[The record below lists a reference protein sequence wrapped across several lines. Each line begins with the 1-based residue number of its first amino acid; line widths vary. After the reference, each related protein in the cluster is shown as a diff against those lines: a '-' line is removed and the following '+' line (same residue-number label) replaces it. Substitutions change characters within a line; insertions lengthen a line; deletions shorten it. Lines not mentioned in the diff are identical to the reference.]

1 MEALGTVLPIVIYFL
16 LIILLVIIIILGI
29 KFIITVDRI
38 NQLVDEVNDKLSS
51 LKSIF
56 GLINTVT
63 NKMNFLGNAVK
74 DKVKGILN
82 KFIGIGSERD
92 DEDEW

>member
-1 MEALGTVLPIVIYFL
+1 MEALGTVLPIIIYFL

-38 NQLVDEVNDKLSS
+38 NRLVDEVNDKLSS

-74 DKVKGILN
+74 DKVKSIFN

>member
-16 LIILLVIIIILGI
+16 LIILLVVIIILGI

-74 DKVKGILN
+74 DKVKSIFN